1 MALREAR
8 ATRRG
13 VIGAPVA
20 RTTAA
25 AGSAGVI
32 AEGVDRRQDLHAQGC
47 DGARVEGANDD

>member
-20 RTTAA
+20 RRTAA

-47 DGARVEGANDD
+47 DDARVKGANDD